1 MTDDNF
7 YLWMMG
13 CIVAAFL
20 LNALFRKF
28 FKDDGWGGM
37 L

>member
-1 MTDDNF
+1 MTDDIF
-7 YLWMMG
+7 WLLMLG